1 MLKIFIS
8 AVLIVF
14 KFFFRCSQLNRSW
27 PAASRDGKFLI
38 AFTNSCIVNGSV
50 NGIIG
55 AVEVQYLLA
64 TEFLDVRNR
73 SRVWICI
80 CSQNILVIR

>member
-14 KFFFRCSQLNRSW
+14 KFSTGLGWQL
-27 PAASRDGKFLI
+27 PGTAGFLI

-50 NGIIG
+50 HGIIG

-64 TEFLDVRNR
+64 TEFLDVRSR